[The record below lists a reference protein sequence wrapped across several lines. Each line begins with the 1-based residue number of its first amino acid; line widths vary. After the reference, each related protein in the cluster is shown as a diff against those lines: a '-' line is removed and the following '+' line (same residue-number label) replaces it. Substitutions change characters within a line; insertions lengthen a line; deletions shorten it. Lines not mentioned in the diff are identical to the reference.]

1 MATFDPLL
9 GEQDFTYEGIT
20 YRVRYT
26 QMMEIHD
33 YPHNLQAIVP
43 LKMSDPFGYSEEN
56 SLTGSGTAT
65 NAGNY
70 ETYPT
75 FTIPASTDPTVQVG
89 TDVLEYTGTIGAGDT
104 LVIDCEAR
112 TAVIGSTN
120 VLKNLS
126 GDWPVLAVGDNTV
139 TASEATIITTWRDK
153 SV

>member
-1 MATFDPLL
+1 MAQFDPSFT
-9 GEQDFTYEGIT
+9 QDFTYEGIT
-20 YRVRYT
+20 YTVRYH
-26 QMMEIHD
+26 QMMEIRDHAH
-33 YPHNLQAIVP
+33 YLQAIVP
-43 LKMSDPFGYSEEN
+43 LKVADPFGYSEEN

-70 ETYPT
+70 ETFPT
-75 FTIPASTDPTVQVG
+75 LTIPPSTDPTVQVG
-89 TDVLEYTGTIGAGDT
+89 TDVLTYTGTIGAGDT
-104 LVIDCEAR
+104 LIIDCEAR

-139 TASEATIITTWRDK
+139 TVSEATTIMTWRDK